1 MKKDR
6 PMFVKT
12 KDRET
17 SKKMQD
23 EGFQLI
29 DESNGVW
36 TFFYDEERPMTFN
49 KDKITYSN
57 ILCF

>member
-29 DESNGVW
+29 DESNGIW
-36 TFFYDEERPMTFN
+36 TFLYEEKPMTFDIN
-49 KDKITYSN
+49 KITYSN

>member
-1 MKKDR
+1 MKNDKT
-6 PMFVKT
+6 MFVKT

-29 DESNGVW
+29 DESNGIW
-36 TFFYDEERPMTFN
+36 TFLYEEKPMTFDIN
-49 KDKITYSN
+49 KITYSN